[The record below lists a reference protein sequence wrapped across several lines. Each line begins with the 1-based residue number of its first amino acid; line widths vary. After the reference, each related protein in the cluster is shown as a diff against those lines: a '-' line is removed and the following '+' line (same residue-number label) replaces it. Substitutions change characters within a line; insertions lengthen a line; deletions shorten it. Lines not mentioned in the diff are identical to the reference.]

1 MYALDILVLERKL
14 PMTLNDELYSRL
26 VNLYQDLDDLQIHQL
41 NARIILLLSE
51 KVSDSLAI
59 EKIIDKVEAEKNN
72 TQK

>member
-1 MYALDILVLERKL
+1 MERKL
-14 PMTLNDELYSRL
+14 PLTLNDELYSRL

>member
-1 MYALDILVLERKL
+1 M
-14 PMTLNDELYSRL
+14 PLNDELYSRL

-51 KVSDSLAI
+51 KVSDTLAI
-59 EKIIDKVEAEKNN
+59 EKIIDKVEAEKKN

>member
-51 KVSDSLAI
+51 KVSDYSTI
-59 EKIIDKVEAEKNN
+59 EKIIDQVEYEKKN
-72 TQK
+72 TQS

>member
-1 MYALDILVLERKL
+1 M
-14 PMTLNDELYSRL
+14 PLNDELYSRL
-26 VNLYQDLDDLQIHQL
+26 VNLYQDLDDQQIHQL
-41 NARIILLLSE
+41 NARIILLLSD

>member
-1 MYALDILVLERKL
+1 M
-14 PMTLNDELYSRL
+14 PLNDELYSRL
-26 VNLYQDLDDLQIHQL
+26 VNLYQDFNDQQIHQL